1 MEVLARRRSPA
12 ACPRSSSTSPGPGA
26 PRASTRRRGTSGRC
40 PGPPGPPRG
49 RSCPSS
55 ARTGPRSS
63 ERRPLVKIF
72 GRQRAVGL
80 DIGAGVVRALVL
92 EGTPGKARITGTAG
106 VSIAAGGGGTATAQA
121 IHAALAQAHADGE
134 PVVAAVGGPDVV
146 VRQLTLP
153 PLPPDRVLQA
163 LELQHREFGL
173 LPPSEGLL
181 DAQVLRRSKK
191 KCLVLAVSAPKPVVE
206 GRLRLLEQAAVKLR
220 TLEVEAL
227 AVLNAARHL
236 GRLDARELLVALD
249 LGEERAI
256 LCLLSERGPVVV
268 RYLDVGASAALEHVR
283 RVADEIRTSLAFY
296 RSEYDRESLPRYLLS
311 GWLRVRQ
318 LNRWLTDE
326 LRLESPF
333 EVIDPFQAVPVT
345 AAQGE
350 ADESAGPEFV
360 QAFGLA
366 LRAL

>member
-1 MEVLARRRSPA
+1 M
-12 ACPRSSSTSPGPGA
+12 
-26 PRASTRRRGTSGRC
+26 
-40 PGPPGPPRG
+40 
-49 RSCPSS
+49 
-55 ARTGPRSS
+55 
-63 ERRPLVKIF
+63 
-72 GRQRAVGL
+72 
-80 DIGAGVVRALVL
+80 VL
-92 EGTPGKARITGTAG
+92 EGTPDKARITGTGA
-106 VSIAAGGGGTATAQA
+106 VPIAAGSRGAAQA
-121 IHAALAQAHADGE
+121 IHAALAQAGADGE
-134 PVVAAVGGPDVV
+134 PVVAAIGGPDVV

-181 DAQVLRRSKK
+181 DAQILRRSKGE
-191 KCLVLAVSAPKPVVE
+191 CLVLAVSAPKPVVE
-206 GRLRLLEQAAVKLR
+206 GRIRLLERAAVKLR
-220 TLEVEAL
+220 TLDVEAL
-227 AVLNAARHL
+227 AVLNATLHL
-236 GRLDARELLVALD
+236 ARLDPPELLVTLD

-268 RYLDVGASAALEHVR
+268 RYLEVGGHADGAAPAARAPLTAPGEDVDAGQAVEAYRGTVR
-283 RVADEIRTSLAFY
+283 RIADEIRTSLAFY

-311 GWLRVRQ
+311 GWLPVRQ

-333 EVIDPFQAVPVT
+333 EVIDPFRAAPTT
-345 AAQGE
+345 AAQG
-350 ADESAGPEFV
+350 ATDESAGPEFV

>member
-1 MEVLARRRSPA
+1 MSFL
-12 ACPRSSSTSPGPGA
+12 
-26 PRASTRRRGTSGRC
+26 
-40 PGPPGPPRG
+40 
-49 RSCPSS
+49 
-55 ARTGPRSS
+55 
-63 ERRPLVKIF
+63 

-92 EGTPGKARITGTAG
+92 EGAPERARITGTGA
-106 VSIAAGGGGTATAQA
+106 VPIASGSSDTTMAQA
-121 IHAALAQAHADGE
+121 IHTALARAHADGE

-153 PLPPDRVLQA
+153 SVPRDRVLQV

-181 DAQVLRRSKK
+181 DAQILRRSKGE
-191 KCLVLAVSAPKPVVE
+191 CLVLVVSAPKPVVE
-206 GRLRLLEQAAVKLR
+206 GRIRLLERAAVKLR
-220 TLEVEAL
+220 TLDVEAL
-227 AVLNAARHL
+227 AVLNATLHL
-236 GRLDARELLVALD
+236 ARLDPRELLVTLD
-249 LGEERAI
+249 LREERAI

-268 RYLDVGASAALEHVR
+268 RYLEVGGHADAAAPAARAPLTAPGEDVDAGQAGEAYRGTVR
-283 RVADEIRTSLAFY
+283 RIADEIRTSLAFY

-311 GWLRVRQ
+311 GWLPVRQ

-333 EVIDPFQAVPVT
+333 EVIDPFRAAPMT
-345 AAQGE
+345 AAQG
-350 ADESAGPEFV
+350 ATDASAGPEFV

>member
-1 MEVLARRRSPA
+1 M
-12 ACPRSSSTSPGPGA
+12 
-26 PRASTRRRGTSGRC
+26 
-40 PGPPGPPRG
+40 
-49 RSCPSS
+49 
-55 ARTGPRSS
+55 
-63 ERRPLVKIF
+63 KIF

-153 PLPPDRVLQA
+153 PLPSDRVLQA

-173 LPPSEGLL
+173 LPLSEGLL
-181 DAQVLRRSKK
+181 DAQVLQRSKK
-191 KCLVLAVSAPKPVVE
+191 QCLVLAVSAPKPVVE
-206 GRLRLLEQAAVKLR
+206 GRLRLLEQAAVKVR

-227 AVLNAARHL
+227 AVLNAVLHL
-236 GRLDARELLVALD
+236 GRLEPRELLVALD
-249 LGEERAI
+249 LGEERAV
-256 LCLLSERGPVVV
+256 LCLLSKQGPVVV
-268 RYLDVGASAALEHVR
+268 RHLDVGASAIVEQLRRAGVAVPNGRAPLETPREDVDAGPVAEACRGVVR
-283 RVADEIRTSLAFY
+283 RIADEIRSSLAFY

-311 GWLRVRQ
+311 GWLRVPR

-333 EVIDPFQAVPVT
+333 EVIDPFRAVRVT

-350 ADESAGPEFV
+350 TDESAGPEFV

>member
-12 ACPRSSSTSPGPGA
+12 PCQRSSSTSPGPGA
-26 PRASTRRRGTSGRC
+26 PQASIKRPGISGRC
-40 PGPPGPPRG
+40 PGPPGPPGG

-63 ERRPLVKIF
+63 ERRLLVKIF

-153 PLPPDRVLQA
+153 PLPSDRVLQA

-173 LPPSEGLL
+173 LPLSEGLL
-181 DAQVLRRSKK
+181 DAQVLQRSKK
-191 KCLVLAVSAPKPVVE
+191 QCLVLAVSAPKPVVE
-206 GRLRLLEQAAVKLR
+206 GRLRLLEQAAVKVR

-227 AVLNAARHL
+227 AVLNAALHL
-236 GRLDARELLVALD
+236 GRLEPRELLVALD
-249 LGEERAI
+249 LGEERSV
-256 LCLLSERGPVVV
+256 LCLLSKQGPVVV
-268 RYLDVGASAALEHVR
+268 RHLDAGASAIVEQLRRAGVTVTNARALQETATEDLDAGPVAQACRGVVR
-283 RVADEIRTSLAFY
+283 RIADEI
-296 RSEYDRESLPRYLLS
+296 
-311 GWLRVRQ
+311 
-318 LNRWLTDE
+318 
-326 LRLESPF
+326 
-333 EVIDPFQAVPVT
+333 
-345 AAQGE
+345 
-350 ADESAGPEFV
+350 
-360 QAFGLA
+360 
-366 LRAL
+366 